1 MKKIL
6 YIKYAIF
13 FVALLVFLNSC
24 FLEAREFDIRFSILN
39 ESTVVVQLDL
49 FETNGEF
56 SSSIVIEP
64 NEVYFDERTF
74 KTRSFLENPNNNAL
88 INGERAVFIFND
100 ERFAEYSFGLDNNN
114 EIAFS
119 TPLNRNIFRIGSYED
134 LGDEDFLY
142 TITQEDF
149 ENATPCDGPC
159 E

>member
-1 MKKIL
+1 MKKNL
-6 YIKYAIF
+6 YIKYAICF
-13 FVALLVFLNSC
+13 GVLLVFLNSC

-56 SSSIVIEP
+56 SRSIVIEP

-74 KTRSFLENPNNNAL
+74 KTRSFLENPNNNA
-88 INGERAVFIFND
+88 IIRGESAVFIFND
-100 ERFAEYSFGLDNNN
+100 ERFMEYSFSVDDNNVST
-114 EIAFS
+114 FS
-119 TPLNRNIFRIGSYED
+119 TPINRNIFRIGSYEN

-149 ENATPCDGPC
+149 ENALPCDEPC